1 MAEGKT
7 NVEVTNDTWRQL
19 TLRKEP
25 GKTYDDIIQELLD
38 IAEEHEEQND

>member
-7 NVEVTNDTWRQL
+7 NVEVTNDTWRRL

-25 GKTYDDIIQELLD
+25 GKTYNDIIQELLD
-38 IAEEHEEQND
+38 IAEQQEDQDD

>member
-7 NVEVTNDTWRQL
+7 NVEVTNDTWRRL

-25 GKTYDDIIQELLD
+25 GKTYDDIIEELLD
-38 IAEEHEEQND
+38 IAEEQEEADD

>member
-7 NVEVTNDTWRQL
+7 NVEVTNETWRRL

-25 GKTYDDIIQELLD
+25 GKTYDDIIQDLLD
-38 IAEEHEEQND
+38 IAEEHEDQDD

>member
-7 NVEVTNDTWRQL
+7 NVEVTNETWRRL

-25 GKTYDDIIQELLD
+25 GKTYNDIIRELLD
-38 IAEEHEEQND
+38 IAEEHEDKDA